1 MARPEPAGAEP
12 AAPPP
17 GKLKRILRQ
26 LWWFHSFFALAFGV
40 GVMLFAR
47 AGLAHADK
55 VMMAL
60 FVSWLLMFIALR
72 FIVGPAN
79 RKEQEGFARKGVRVA
94 TNYVIKQFY
103 QQMFFFLTPL
113 YASSA
118 TWSLSS
124 WNWWIAP
131 ILLACAVVSTM
142 DLVFD
147 NFIMERRWLAS
158 SMYGLAMF
166 GVLNVLLPLVAGLD
180 HLTGLVIAA
189 AATPTSVALLSFS
202 VRQVLSPQGVL
213 ITLGAS
219 GALLGAVWYGRA
231 FVPPAPLAMPETA
244 MGHGTV
250 GSYECMPGSKH
261 QIRANQLD
269 GLRCGS
275 LLREPGGLK
284 EGVVHVWSHRG
295 KELVRLT
302 PEPLACD
309 GEGTVF
315 RSFFPEPLVPTDPT
329 GAWTCTTLTIGG
341 QLVGTRKLEVLTPTG
356 EPAGKATLVETTTH
370 GEERDGVSGQGS
382 ASESG
387 SAAGSGSATGSGE
400 SGSAVGSGRTGG
412 SASDSGSGSAVGSGS
427 DAKPDVPP
435 ASRPVRPSRLPL
447 WHTP

>member
-1 MARPEPAGAEP
+1 MGHTPDPVAHGAEP
-12 AAPPP
+12 AAPPSR
-17 GKLKRILRQ
+17 LRRILRR
-26 LWWFHSFFALAFGV
+26 LWWFHSFFALAFGI

-60 FVSWLLMFIALR
+60 FVSWLVMFIALR

-79 RKEQEGFARKGVRVA
+79 RREQEGIARKGVRVA
-94 TNYVIKQFY
+94 TNYIIKQFY

-131 ILLACAVVSTM
+131 LLLVCAIVSTM

-147 NFIMERRWLAS
+147 NFIMERRLLAAA
-158 SMYGLAMF
+158 MYGLAMF
-166 GVLNVLLPLVAGLD
+166 AVLNVLMPLVAGTD
-180 HLTGLVIAA
+180 HMTGLVIAA

-213 ITLGAS
+213 LTIGMS

-244 MGHGTV
+244 IGHGTL

-261 QIRANQLD
+261 QMRANQLD

-284 EGVVHVWSHRG
+284 EGVVHVWTHRG
-295 KELVRLT
+295 REILRIT
-302 PEPLACD
+302 PEELRCD

-315 RSFFPEPLVPTDPT
+315 RSELPAKLLPADPT
-329 GAWTCTTLTIGG
+329 GKWACTTYTLHG
-341 QLVGTRKLEVLTPTG
+341 QLVGVRKLEVLTKTG
-356 EPAGKATLVETTTH
+356 EVAAPTVAPTTAPNDAGV
-370 GEERDGVSGQGS
+370 
-382 ASESG
+382 
-387 SAAGSGSATGSGE
+387 
-400 SGSAVGSGRTGG
+400 
-412 SASDSGSGSAVGSGS
+412 DSGTGVDASGAP
-427 DAKPDVPP
+427 DAK
-435 ASRPVRPSRLPL
+435 
-447 WHTP
+447 